1 MTIRRVIRSE
11 RTQKRD
17 RRSNARRYESLD
29 TLRGEMS
36 PELIEDLKRAYDA
49 GSSRAGTLIGKHLRE
64 ITGILRKYGVD
75 MYDTTVSLGDF
86 RGAYD
91 TLARDIL
98 LSADIITLEDVYGE
112 GRRVRVHDR
121 ARRYEENYLDD
132 DFPFQDLALDIP
144 DALEFHLEE
153 MRYAAQVAHAVE
165 PEVYGYLV
173 RLFSEVDKACRLSIS
188 NHRGQLVTACRVVLD
203 IAQTI
208 NRQMD
213 GGSMQ
218 AVWKKFLGRDFQSC
232 RSGMMRFAQ
241 KVADLMYDLK
251 N

>member
-1 MTIRRVIRSE
+1 MTIRRFVRSE

-29 TLRGEMS
+29 TLRGDMS
-36 PELIEDLKRAYDA
+36 PKLIEDLKRAYDA
-49 GSSRAGTLIGKHLRE
+49 GSERAGILIGKHLRE
-64 ITGILRKYGVD
+64 ISGILRKYGVD

-98 LSADIITLEDVYGE
+98 LSADLITLEDVYGE
-112 GRRVRVHDR
+112 GRRTRIHDR
-121 ARRYEENYLDD
+121 ARRYETALDD
-132 DFPFQDLALDIP
+132 EYPFQDLEMDIP
-144 DALEFHLEE
+144 EALYSHLEE
-153 MRYAAQVAHAVE
+153 MRYAVQVMHAVE

-173 RLFSEVDKACRLSIS
+173 RLFGEVDKAGRLSIS
-188 NHRGQLVTACRVVLD
+188 KNRKQLATACRVVLD

-218 AVWKKFLGRDFQSC
+218 SVWKKWLGRDFQDC

-251 N
+251 K